1 MFWNKM
7 TKIRNAMKVAFRV
20 FVFIVI
26 ILSLLYLIQIGMEYG
41 MGVKEYQALQEN
53 VMKSE
58 ISIEEEES
66 AETKKRME
74 TDKSLEEKWKTEKI
88 LEKVK
93 ALKQKNADT
102 VGWIAF
108 DTVDISYPIMQG
120 EDNGYY
126 LNHTFSGKENKAGSI
141 FMEAGNASDFTDY
154 HTILYGHNMK
164 NGSMFGKLKKYREET
179 FFEENPYFSVYTEDK
194 RYRYEIFSIQIT
206 AADSR
211 VYTIGFSPNAEYQSF
226 LEDLV
231 KNSWYERGKV
241 LAVTD
246 QVITLSTCVQ
256 SDEKR
261 LVIHAK
267 RIKT

>member
-1 MFWNKM
+1 
-7 TKIRNAMKVAFRV
+7 
-20 FVFIVI
+20 
-26 ILSLLYLIQIGMEYG
+26 
-41 MGVKEYQALQEN
+41 MGVKEYQALQET

-58 ISIEEEES
+58 VSIAGEES
-66 AETKKRME
+66 AETGKRMRAG
-74 TDKSLEEKWKTEKI
+74 KLSEEEEWKTEKI

-102 VGWIAF
+102 VGWIMF

-164 NGSMFGKLKKYREET
+164 NGSMFGKLKQYREET

-211 VYTIGFSPNAEYQSF
+211 VYTIGFCPNAEYQSF
-226 LEDLV
+226 LEELV
-231 KNSWYERGKV
+231 TNSWYERGTA
-241 LAVTD
+241 LAVTN
-246 QVITLSTCVQ
+246 QVITLSTCVKAD
-256 SDEKR
+256 DER

-267 RIKT
+267 RIKP